1 MQKNFSSLAE
11 LMKVIPTEEA
21 AIAHFTAIRWK
32 NGAFCP
38 FCGSIRVYHF
48 SDKRD
53 HKCGDCRKRFSIKV
67 GTVME
72 GTKIEVRK
80 WLMAIWMLTSHKKGI
95 ASTTLARDLGVTQK
109 TAWFMLHRLRH
120 AARTRSFNRP
130 LKGEVE
136 ADETFIGGKEGNKH
150 KNKRGLQRKAVVMG
164 ILERGGELRAHPI
177 LSLWQAP
184 RAVEDNVA
192 AGACLITDEMP
203 GYQRLGSKYD
213 HQRVN
218 HSKGEYKRGWAHTNS
233 IENFWSLLKR
243 QIYGIHHWVSAQH
256 LAKYVAEASWRFNRR
271 DVADAERLN
280 EFLGRLDGRLT
291 YASLIA

>member
-1 MQKNFSSLAE
+1 MQKRFSSLAD

-38 FCGSIRVYHF
+38 FCGSTRVYHF
-48 SDKRD
+48 SDKKD
-53 HKCGDCRKRFSIKV
+53 HKCGDCRRRFSIKV

-130 LKGEVE
+130 MGGTVEV
-136 ADETFIGGKEGNKH
+136 DEMFVGGKESNKH
-150 KNKRGLQRKAVVMG
+150 KNKRGLQQKAIVVG
-164 ILERGGELRAHPI
+164 VLERQGELRAYPVPT
-177 LSLWQAP
+177 LWQAP
-184 RAVEDNVA
+184 RVVEENVSPNA
-192 AGACLITDEMP
+192 RVMSDDAP
-203 GYQRLGSKYD
+203 GYVRLGERYR
-213 HQRVN
+213 HETVN
-218 HSKGEYKRGWAHTNS
+218 HSEGEYVRGDCHTNS
-233 IENFWSLLKR
+233 IENFWSLFKR
-243 QIYGIHHWVSAQH
+243 QVYGIHHFVSRRH
-256 LAKYVAEASWRFNRR
+256 LAKYVAEATWRFNRR
-271 DVADAERLN
+271 GVEDALRLN
-280 EFLGRLDGRLT
+280 EFISRLDGRLT
-291 YASLIA
+291 YASLIG